1 MENTGSIISLLVAAA
16 IVGFLGYRVN
26 QERRKLRE
34 MFKVVDDANDP
45 LVSALDNLLL
55 SGKLQPVGL
64 N

>member
-1 MENTGSIISLLVAAA
+1 MENAGSIISLLFAAA

-45 LVSALDNLLL
+45 LVSALDSLLL